1 MSTLNLHVNGQRLV
15 IRRCLC
21 LHMSDHADPSCLHRS
36 RHRGIWLPS
45 KSNPGQNLNAD
56 FLAVA
61 VNDLSLVVLGPR
73 GIDVVGVVIEEIAV
87 STSSSLQQ
95 DRVGGDRDAGVGEI

>member
-1 MSTLNLHVNGQRLV
+1 M
-15 IRRCLC
+15 
-21 LHMSDHADPSCLHRS
+21 
-36 RHRGIWLPS
+36 
-45 KSNPGQNLNAD
+45 NAD